1 MEEEED
7 DEEEEEDEEEAEE
20 EEEEEVRPV
29 SGWPQYH
36 GSRSV
41 VDLAYNRTACI
52 PEIGLHST
60 VF

>member
-1 MEEEED
+1 M
-7 DEEEEEDEEEAEE
+7 DEVEDEEEA